1 MEAYWI
7 EGGRR
12 LEGTVT
18 IHGAKNSVL
27 PILAAS
33 VCCAGVCEIDNC
45 PDIDDVHT
53 AVAILEHLGC
63 RVQREGRRLRVDA
76 RTVDRWEIPTELMC
90 AMRSSVLF
98 LGPLLLRC
106 GRAELTF
113 PGGCALGLRPIDLHL
128 QAVERLG
135 GSWSVCGDRILCRL
149 GRAEGCRLHLRCPSV
164 GATENAM
171 ILALGCRGVT
181 VIENAAME
189 PEIVDLA
196 RFLRAMGASIA
207 GEGTGEL
214 TIEGGQPLHGCT
226 YAVMPDRMETATYL
240 CAAAGCGG
248 RLFLQGAHAG
258 TLTAVLDALRQCGCR
273 IDEDPDG
280 LAIAAPDRLEPAGWV
295 VTQPYPGF
303 PTDAQ
308 APLMAAVLR
317 AGGCT
322 GFVETIFE
330 NRLRHVEQLRRLGAD
345 IRSYGNRALVRGV
358 PQLQGACMEATD
370 LRCGAALVIGAL
382 QAEGES
388 VVTGIGHIRRGYEA
402 FLPGLRDIG
411 ARVALTTC
419 K

>member
-1 MEAYWI
+1 
-7 EGGRR
+7 
-12 LEGTVT
+12 
-18 IHGAKNSVL
+18 
-27 PILAAS
+27 
-33 VCCAGVCEIDNC
+33 
-45 PDIDDVHT
+45 
-53 AVAILEHLGC
+53 
-63 RVQREGRRLRVDA
+63 
-76 RTVDRWEIPTELMC
+76 
-90 AMRSSVLF
+90 
-98 LGPLLLRC
+98 
-106 GRAELTF
+106 
-113 PGGCALGLRPIDLHL
+113 
-128 QAVERLG
+128 
-135 GSWSVCGDRILCRL
+135 
-149 GRAEGCRLHLRCPSV
+149 
-164 GATENAM
+164 M

-214 TIEGGQPLHGCT
+214 TIEGGQPLHGCSYT
-226 YAVMPDRMETATYL
+226 VMPDRMETATYL

-248 RLFLQGAHAG
+248 RLFLQGAHSG
-258 TLTAVLDALRQCGCR
+258 SLTAVLDALRQCGCR

-402 FLPGLRDIG
+402 FLSGLRDIG

>member
-7 EGGRR
+7 QGGRR

-33 VCCAGVCEIDNC
+33 VSCADVSEIDNC

-63 RVQREGRRLRVDA
+63 RVRRTGRRLCVDA
-76 RTVDRWEIPTELMC
+76 RNVDCCEIPTELMC

-98 LGPLLLRC
+98 LGALLLRC
-106 GRAELTF
+106 GQAELAF

-135 GSWSVCGDRILCRL
+135 GSWSVCGERILCRL
-149 GRAEGCRLHLRCPSV
+149 NRPTGCRLCLRCPSV

-171 ILALGCRGVT
+171 VLALGCSGVT

-196 RFLRAMGASIA
+196 CFLRAMGASIA
-207 GEGTGEL
+207 GEGTGEI
-214 TIEGGQPLHGCT
+214 TVEGGKPLHGCSYT
-226 YAVMPDRMETATYL
+226 VMPDRMETATYL

-248 RLFLQGAHAG
+248 QVFLQGARAG
-258 TLTAVLDALRQCGCR
+258 ALTAVLETLRQCACR
-273 IDEDPDG
+273 IEESSDG
-280 LAIAAPDRLEPAGWV
+280 LWIAAPDRLEPAGCV
-295 VTQPYPGF
+295 VTRPYPGF

-317 AGGCT
+317 ARGSS

-345 IRSYGNRALVRGV
+345 IRPYANRALVRGV
-358 PQLQGACMEATD
+358 PLLHGAAMEATD

-388 VVTGIGHIRRGYEA
+388 LVTGIGHIRRGYED
-402 FLPGLRDIG
+402 FLASLRSIG
-411 ARVALTTC
+411 AEVALTTC